1 MPPPGRKMNAK
12 QAAAMKA
19 KRAEKAAKTGAQVKV
34 RHAEEMA
41 VHLKTFQEQLE
52 AFAAAH
58 KKQIATDPQFRAQ
71 FNRMC
76 REVGVDPL
84 QCAPSSSACYSALRL
99 LVLPRPHAPA
109 TPSNLAPPLP
119 HSQERLLGNR
129 SRARRLLLRAW
140 DPVHQDLHQHP
151 LAERGASRAH
161 RTCTAP
167 LGASRLRSHT
177 TPGGDW
183 AGADRRG

>member
-84 QCAPSSSACYSALRL
+84 QCAPSSIACYSALRL

-109 TPSNLAPPLP
+109 TPSNLAPPPAAQPRKASGQPL
-119 HSQERLLGNR
+119 SGTATSTTSLGSSASR
-129 SRARRLLLRAW
+129 SASAPARRTGCVARPSHLHRAARR
-140 DPVHQDLHQHP
+140 QP
-151 LAERGASRAH
+151 LTLTHDTRRRLGRG
-161 RTCTAP
+161 
-167 LGASRLRSHT
+167 
-177 TPGGDW
+177 
-183 AGADRRG
+183 

>member
-109 TPSNLAPPLP
+109 TPSNLAPPPAAQPRKASGQPL
-119 HSQERLLGNR
+119 SGTATSTTSLGSSASR
-129 SRARRLLLRAW
+129 SASAPARRTGCVARPSHLHRAARR
-140 DPVHQDLHQHP
+140 QP
-151 LAERGASRAH
+151 LTLTHDTRRRLGRG
-161 RTCTAP
+161 
-167 LGASRLRSHT
+167 
-177 TPGGDW
+177 
-183 AGADRRG
+183 